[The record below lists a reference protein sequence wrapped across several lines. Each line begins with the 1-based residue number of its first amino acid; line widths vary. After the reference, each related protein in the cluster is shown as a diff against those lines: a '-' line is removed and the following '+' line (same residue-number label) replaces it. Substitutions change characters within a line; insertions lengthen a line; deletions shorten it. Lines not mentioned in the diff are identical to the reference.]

1 MPEDKPTGQASKP
14 EESKP
19 EPKPSTEPVQ
29 GNEGKARRFVKYQ
42 DLDKS
47 ELVSMLLRIN
57 KRLTRVNK
65 ELKEIINILYYG
77 TQAPQSEEQENQG
90 RKYQN
95 SGYRNYRRNYSGN
108 RQYGRYGYKGSYGRQ
123 RQKRESEN
131 EDDVNYD

>member
-1 MPEDKPTGQASKP
+1 MPENTGQAESKP

-19 EPKPSTEPVQ
+19 EPKPSTPPEEH
-29 GNEGKARRFVKYQ
+29 EGKARRFVKYQ

-77 TQAPQSEEQENQG
+77 TQAPQSEGQENQG
-90 RKYQN
+90 
-95 SGYRNYRRNYSGN
+95 YRNYSYRKNYGRSYGKQYGYKRNYN
-108 RQYGRYGYKGSYGRQ
+108 RQYGR
-123 RQKRESEN
+123 QKRSED
-131 EDDVNYD
+131 DDVNYD

>member
-1 MPEDKPTGQASKP
+1 MPENTGQSEPKP

-19 EPKPSTEPVQ
+19 EPKPSTPPEEH
-29 GNEGKARRFVKYQ
+29 EGKARRFVKYQ

-77 TQAPQSEEQENQG
+77 TQAPQSGGQGNQ
-90 RKYQN
+90 
-95 SGYRNYRRNYSGN
+95 GYRNRRNYGYRSYGKQYGYSGRNYN
-108 RQYGRYGYKGSYGRQ
+108 RQY
-123 RQKRESEN
+123 KRRSEG
-131 EDDVNYD
+131 EDEDVDYD

>member
-1 MPEDKPTGQASKP
+1 MPENTGQAESKP
-14 EESKP
+14 ESKP

-29 GNEGKARRFVKYQ
+29 GNEGKVRGKYVNYQ
-42 DLDKS
+42 DLSKE
-47 ELVSMLLRIN
+47 ELVRMLMRVN

-77 TQAPQSEEQENQG
+77 NTPQEGGGQENQG

-108 RQYGRYGYKGSYGRQ
+108 RQYGRYGYKGSYRQ
-123 RQKRESEN
+123 RRSED
-131 EDDVNYD
+131 EDEDVDYD

>member
-1 MPEDKPTGQASKP
+1 MPENTGQASKP
-14 EESKP
+14 EEPKP
-19 EPKPSTEPVQ
+19 EPKPEEPVQ

-77 TQAPQSEEQENQG
+77 NTPQEGGGQENQG

-108 RQYGRYGYKGSYGRQ
+108 YRQYGYKGSYRQ
-123 RQKRESEN
+123 RRSD
-131 EDDVNYD
+131 EDEDVNYD